1 MPVVTRHQPHPS
13 QHARVI
19 LLLPA
24 FFLLMAVAVCGALVG
39 TLRAPAHVLA
49 ARHLTTAHLNM
60 AILMTKP
67 GTQDGPAYFPA
78 DFTLP
83 AHARVTVTIVNQDPG
98 DTALPAG
105 SPFSTVKGTVG
116 NMASVDGVPYA
127 ALADEKV
134 AHTFTIPALGLN
146 VPIPGDP
153 PAGHQDIT
161 VSFTFITGK
170 AGTYMWQCFDPCGGG
185 QGWDAPMGAMGY
197 MMGTL
202 TVQ

>member
-1 MPVVTRHQPHPS
+1 MQAITRHQPRPS
-13 QHARVI
+13 ESRVI

-24 FFLLMAVAVCGALVG
+24 FFLLMALTVCGALIG
-39 TLRAPAHVLA
+39 TLKSPTHALA
-49 ARHLTTAHLNM
+49 ARGVTAAHLNL
-60 AILMTKP
+60 AILMSRP
-67 GTQDGPAYFPA
+67 GTNSGPAYYPA

-83 AHARVTVTIVNQDPG
+83 AHTRVTVTIVNQDPG
-98 DTALPAG
+98 DTALPTG
-105 SPFSTVKGTVG
+105 SPFSSVTGTAG
-116 NMASVDGVPYA
+116 NLATVDGVPYS

-146 VPIPGDP
+146 VPIPGDA

-161 VSFTFITGK
+161 VSFSFVTGK

-185 QGWDAPMGAMGY
+185 AGWDAPMGMMGY